1 MTPEVVREIEKPVK
15 TAKSTAEKK
24 TPGTIQA
31 EEIRV
36 RCNKLTEA
44 ERRKLRDEAMRLYYG
59 CEPKPTGANRR

>member
-1 MTPEVVREIEKPVK
+1 MKSSKP
-15 TAKSTAEKK
+15 AAEKK

-31 EEIRV
+31 QELRA

-59 CEPKPTGANRR
+59 CEPKPASVGRR

>member
-1 MTPEVVREIEKPVK
+1 MK
-15 TAKSTAEKK
+15 TAKLAAQKK

-31 EEIRV
+31 EAIRA

-59 CEPKPTGANRR
+59 CEPKPASSHRD